1 MKHFAKG
8 VAMSTSERG
17 EISPPVV
24 VGHVALEMSKS
35 RSMREIRVATEE
47 IAQANPDN
55 IQEVAASL
63 LQLTSSYYVSARQQ
77 SQRSFVFALIA
88 AAIGLCFLIT
98 AFWFTDK
105 MYLSLGSG
113 ALMELLST
121 VIFTLYGRTTNQLA
135 EFHRAMER
143 MQRFI
148 IAYSMTEGLEGETK
162 QQARADLVKTV
173 STVGMEL
180 LMQRETL
187 KKQA

>member
-1 MKHFAKG
+1 
-8 VAMSTSERG
+8 
-17 EISPPVV
+17 
-24 VGHVALEMSKS
+24 
-35 RSMREIRVATEE
+35 
-47 IAQANPDN
+47 
-55 IQEVAASL
+55 
-63 LQLTSSYYVSARQQ
+63 
-77 SQRSFVFALIA
+77 
-88 AAIGLCFLIT
+88 
-98 AFWFTDK
+98 